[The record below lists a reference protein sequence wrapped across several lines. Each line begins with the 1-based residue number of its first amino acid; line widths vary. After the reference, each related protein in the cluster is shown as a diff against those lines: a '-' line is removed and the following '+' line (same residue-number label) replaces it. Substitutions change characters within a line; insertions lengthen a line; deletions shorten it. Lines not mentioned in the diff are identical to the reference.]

1 MKRRKRTMNDNK
13 LSLNFIEPQN
23 CCFSFNQNGFLVLTL
38 NGESKGR
45 VKLVRSYPYSLTDE
59 YICVYDINE
68 NEIGI
73 VRDLKALDA
82 DSCNAANKELQS
94 RYYCPTVTSVKNIKE
109 RMGHF
114 YFETIIDGKEKS
126 FTVRDLTRNL
136 RFANESTL
144 LIFDVDGNRYVI
156 PDHEKI
162 EPKSRRLL
170 EPYLY

>member
-1 MKRRKRTMNDNK
+1 MNDNK
-13 LSLNFIEPQN
+13 LSIEFLDSEK
-23 CCFSFNQNGFLVLTL
+23 CKFSFNQNGFLVLSA
-38 NGESKGR
+38 NGEDKGR
-45 VKLVRSYPYSLTDE
+45 VKLIRSYPYSLTDE
-59 YICVYDINE
+59 YICVHDIE
-68 NEIGI
+68 DNEIGI
-73 VRDLKALDA
+73 VRDLKDLDKA
-82 DSCNAANKELQS
+82 SQDAANKELQN
-94 RYYCPTVTSVKNIKE
+94 RYYCPTVTSVKSIKE

-114 YFETIIDGKEKS
+114 YFETVIDGKDKS

-162 EPKSRRLL
+162 EQKSRRLL

>member
-1 MKRRKRTMNDNK
+1 MNNDK
-13 LSLNFIEPQN
+13 LTIEFLNPEK
-23 CCFSFNQNGFLVLTL
+23 CKFSFNQNGFLVLTVDEG
-38 NGESKGR
+38 NKGR
-45 VKLVRSYPYSLTDE
+45 VKLIRSYPYTLTDE
-59 YICVYDINE
+59 YICVHDIE
-68 NEIGI
+68 DNEIGI
-73 VRDLKALDA
+73 VRDLKELDKA
-82 DSCNAANKELQS
+82 SQDAANKELEN
-94 RYYCPTVTSVKNIKE
+94 RYYCPTVTAVKSIKE

-114 YFETIIDGKEKS
+114 YFETVIDGKDKS
-126 FTVRDLTRNL
+126 FTVRNLTRNL